1 MHVLFKGLLSQTQR
15 YLYFQNITSTCYYLA
30 RLQSLTEFYL
40 YQGNASSKLKKHSY
54 STEVI
59 ASSPSMEIEHTVQAP
74 IVTQLQC
81 SPRPLPARVAAMSQI
96 LVHTC
101 TKSILV
107 LGQVLLLIISCLFPL
122 ELDLTC
128 DDLKIPEAQ
137 ILNWIAINI
146 PQNLESYKLFSTYIV
161 A

>member
-1 MHVLFKGLLSQTQR
+1 M
-15 YLYFQNITSTCYYLA
+15 CYYLA

-40 YQGNASSKLKKHSY
+40 YQGNASSKIKKQSY

-107 LGQVLLLIISCLFPL
+107 LG
-122 ELDLTC
+122 
-128 DDLKIPEAQ
+128 
-137 ILNWIAINI
+137 
-146 PQNLESYKLFSTYIV
+146 
-161 A
+161 

>member
-1 MHVLFKGLLSQTQR
+1 MTPTGLIGRGTVAVAHRVIKRIRVLALDWRQH
-15 YLYFQNITSTCYYLA
+15 LYFHNITSMCYYLA
-30 RLQSLTEFYL
+30 HLQSVTEFYL
-40 YQGNASSKLKKHSY
+40 YQGNTSSKLKKQSY

-107 LGQVLLLIISCLFPL
+107 LG
-122 ELDLTC
+122 
-128 DDLKIPEAQ
+128 
-137 ILNWIAINI
+137 
-146 PQNLESYKLFSTYIV
+146 
-161 A
+161 